1 MKKITI
7 LLKATFLILF
17 LFSSTNFYG
26 QIVFDGDN
34 CNINRNGPE
43 YFPTG
48 SNHAFDDNDV
58 GSVTATADIKNFWLN
73 HDGANRKDH
82 SKDTK
87 ECGYTRSTN

>member
-7 LLKATFLILF
+7 LLKVLFLIIL
-17 LFSSTNFYG
+17 LCSSVSKA
-26 QIVFDGDN
+26 QIIFDGDN

-58 GSVTATADIKNFWLN
+58 GKIGRAHV
-73 HDGANRKDH
+73 
-82 SKDTK
+82 
-87 ECGYTRSTN
+87 